1 MKRIVYFLLL
11 AMAAGCTKETYVE
24 GLIPV
29 SSAFSVSFVAPAR
42 QGSQT
47 PVNFTIEGTDY
58 PVIFKF
64 TRIRLTGALPAYGAA
79 LNDTLLI
86 GYITSGMYL
95 GTQNA
100 HMYKFNKGDL
110 LPEQYSGT
118 SSNVPLFAAVKRAPY
133 TGGFS
138 SVTQISGQ
146 PLYFSLADEGYIS
159 FRIVIAGVPVFG
171 WAKLIISEQEVRV
184 TGYGYR
190 LYAPG
195 KAGM

>member
-1 MKRIVYFLLL
+1 MKRVVYFFLL
-11 AMAAGCTKETYVE
+11 AVAAGCTKETYVE

-29 SSAFSVSFVAPAR
+29 SSTFSVSFVAPAR
-42 QGSQT
+42 QGIQT
-47 PVNFTIEGTDY
+47 PVNFNIVGVDY
-58 PVIFKF
+58 PVVFKF
-64 TRIRLTGALPAYGAA
+64 TRIRLSGALPAYGAA
-79 LNDTLLI
+79 VNDSLLI
-86 GYITSGMYL
+86 GYVTSGMYL

-110 LPEQYSGT
+110 LPEQYSG
-118 SSNVPLFAAVKRAPY
+118 SSTNVPLFAAVKRAPY

-159 FRIVIAGVPVFG
+159 FRITNAGVPVFG
-171 WAKLIISEQEVRV
+171 WAKLIIAEQEVRV
-184 TGYGYR
+184 VGYGYR
-190 LYAPG
+190 LHAPG